1 MMMLLDHSAI
11 TKTWVTKMSNYFSYL
26 PNLDY
31 VNRIPSEQNIS
42 SYTEVKNLFKRVKL
56 NDELFQDLTNFTKY
70 QIVGD
75 ERPDNVANKV
85 YNSSNYDWIVLLSN
99 NIINIQN
106 EWPMTNRAFEL
117 YMNKKYGETNY
128 DNIHHYESI
137 EVKDSS
143 NSFVVL
149 KKGLEVPSDY
159 SITFYD
165 GSLGKMNIVTDTNV
179 SITNYQYESRIQ
191 DDKRNIFLLRSDLI
205 HTVVREIK
213 KLMKYESGSTQ
224 FVTRLLV
231 KGENINLF

>member
-1 MMMLLDHSAI
+1 
-11 TKTWVTKMSNYFSYL
+11 MSNYFSYL
-26 PNLDY
+26 PNLEY

-56 NDELFQDLTNFTKY
+56 SNKLFQDLTNFTKY

-75 ERPDNVANKV
+75 ERPDNVANKI
-85 YNSSNYDWIVLLSN
+85 YNNPNYDWIILLSN
-99 NIINIQN
+99 NIINIQD
-106 EWPMTNRAFEL
+106 EWPMSNRTFEL
-117 YMNKKYGETNY
+117 YMNKKYGVTNY

-143 NSFVVL
+143 NNYTVL

-165 GSLGKMNIVTDTNV
+165 GALGRMSTVTDTNV
-179 SITNYQYESRIQ
+179 GVTNYEYESKIQ

-205 HTVVREIK
+205 QTVIKEIK
-213 KLMKYESGSTQ
+213 SLMEYKDGSTQ
-224 FVTRLLV
+224 FVNKSLV
-231 KGENINLF
+231 KADNINLF